1 MKKNKLVVMV
11 LAIALLVLPIFVNA
25 DVKRVDLSKYK
36 SQSIEDAL
44 KQEGIEY
51 SFKHT
56 DNDNQVNII
65 LFRGSGCSHCHEF
78 LEYVAKTLM
87 NSHGDKIRFTVYE
100 TWYTENNAELFEG
113 VAASLGTEAS
123 GVPFFVI
130 GKQYFAGYS
139 ESMNASIVAAI
150 DEEYAK
156 KKADRYNAID
166 EYVKSVDEAYK
177 AEQAEK
183 AAIINRAI
191 IWNFVFTLFAVVIVL
206 AFVNKKFNDLEAK
219 MGRKNTVVER
229 ISTEEAREVHT
240 TTKKKSNKGKK

>member
-1 MKKNKLVVMV
+1 MKKYKLVVMV

-25 DVKRVDLSKYK
+25 DVKKVDLSKYK

-100 TWYTENNAELFEG
+100 TWYTENNGELFEG
-113 VAASLGTEAS
+113 VAESLGTEAS
-123 GVPFFVI
+123 GVPFIII

-139 ESMNASIVAAI
+139 ESMNASLISAI

-156 KKADRYNAID
+156 SKADRYDAID
-166 EYVKSVDEAYK
+166 EYVKAIDEAYK

-183 AAIINRAI
+183 AAIVNRAI
-191 IWNFVFTLFAVVIVL
+191 IWNFVFTAAAVVLVI

-219 MGRKNTVVER
+219 MGKKAPIVER
-229 ISTEEAREVHT
+229 ATEEAREEHT

>member
-1 MKKNKLVVMV
+1 MKRNKLVVML
-11 LAIALLVLPIFVNA
+11 LAIVLLVLPLYVKA
-25 DVKRVDLSKYK
+25 DVQKVDLSKYK
-36 SQSIEDAL
+36 SQTIEEAL
-44 KQEGIEY
+44 TQEEIKY
-51 SFKHT
+51 DFKHT

-78 LEYVAKTLM
+78 LEYVAGTLM
-87 NSHGDKIRFTVYE
+87 KSHGDKIRFTIYE
-100 TWYTENNAELFEG
+100 TWYTENNGELFEG

-123 GVPFFVI
+123 GVPFFII

-139 ESMNASIVAAI
+139 ESMNAAIIAAI

-156 KKADRYNAID
+156 SKADRYDAID
-166 EYVKSVDEAYK
+166 EYVKAVDEAYK

-183 AAIINRAI
+183 NAIINRAI
-191 IWNFVFTLFAVVIVL
+191 IWNFVFTLIAVVVVL

-219 MGRKNTVVER
+219 MSRKNPVER
-229 ISTEEAREVHT
+229 ISTEESREVHT